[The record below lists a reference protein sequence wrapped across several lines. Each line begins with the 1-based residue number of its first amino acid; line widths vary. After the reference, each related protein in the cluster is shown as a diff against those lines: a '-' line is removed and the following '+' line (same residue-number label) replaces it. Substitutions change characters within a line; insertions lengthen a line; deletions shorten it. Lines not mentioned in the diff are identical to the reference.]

1 MVISPLQKA
10 GEGGGEEDKVR
21 EQLEEAAQ
29 AGEELRREVD
39 RLNTSLDQAAQLRTQ
54 AEDSVHEVY
63 THTHTTSRQLRSTH
77 IFSCASDTHTE
88 FDG

>member
-10 GEGGGEEDKVR
+10 GGEGGGEEDKVR

-39 RLNTSLDQAAQLRTQ
+39 RLNTSLDQVAQLRTQ
-54 AEDSVHEVY
+54 AEDSVHEVH
-63 THTHTTSRQLRSTH
+63 THTHTH
-77 IFSCASDTHTE
+77 N
-88 FDG
+88 